1 MLLAEEIGNKRVILQ
16 CRDDLA
22 PQGGDILKEIRR
34 TFTPQSER
42 LKHGFTI
49 QWGWSVLCL
58 RDRTPDLILCEPS
71 FRGNP
76 FVEWSD
82 DVTTTL
88 AVLSMQVAFLRSID
102 FPGSDCVTARFDDKI
117 VLAKGCLSNKRIY
130 LERIKVSRGRPGL
143 VDDSG
148 WYIVPVPPL
157 EDTPEYQSVRVYE
170 LLRLRPAAVQV
181 LELPPG
187 FLVMFDGNRVEGIQG
202 PQGRSHA
209 HLRIDS

>member
-42 LKHGFTI
+42 LTHGFTI

-117 VLAKGCLSNKRIY
+117 VLAKGCLSNQRIY
-130 LERIKVSRGRPGL
+130 LERINVSRGRPGL

-148 WYIVPVPPL
+148 WYIGPVPAL
-157 EDTPEYQSVRVYE
+157 ENTPEYQSMRIYE

-187 FLVMFDGNRVEGIQG
+187 FLVIFDGNKVAGIQG

-209 HLRIDS
+209 PWRLDS